1 MALFVEKRR
10 GSGSS
15 RIFPLAIIEGEALG
29 MTIQVKSPEEFR
41 EFYPFVLSG
50 YFEAVNKCAGKPRI
64 LSGETEE
71 EVNDILDVIAGA
83 CRCG

>member
-10 GSGSS
+10 KGGSA
-15 RIFPLAIIEGEALG
+15 RIFPPAVVEGELLG
-29 MTIQVKSPEEFR
+29 MTIRVKSPEEFR

-50 YFEAVNKCAGKPRI
+50 YFEEVNKCAGKPRI

-71 EVNDILDVIAGA
+71 ERNDILDGIADA